1 MLDPETVMPGRG
13 AYLCAE
19 ETRER
24 PAAECLA
31 LALRRGGIARGLRR
45 AVLLDALTA
54 DPKLV
59 ESVSR

>member
-1 MLDPETVMPGRG
+1 VLDHQAILPGRG
-13 AYLCAE
+13 AYLCAGRE
-19 ETRER
+19 RER

-31 LALRRGGIARGLRR
+31 LALRRGGIARGLRC

-54 DPKLV
+54 EPKLV